1 MGEKKKDRTARQ
13 EKRRES
19 MQMSAAGAWDIA
31 SDAVANFSAN
41 SDANQAAA
49 IALYAVLSAIPLFIL
64 TILAAGAFF
73 SANSAIQTDIVAAI
87 RNFHPYFSEEIL
99 GQLGQIEDKRR
110 VLGWIGFLGL
120 IWLSAAIFNAI
131 ESALNIIFRS
141 RRKRNYVVSKLMA
154 FCMIPAAWLVGGL
167 SIFIST
173 AAALLAG
180 SPLILPGGLELSL
193 GLPAE
198 LLLRYAIPYALVV
211 ALAALL
217 YRFTPTTR
225 VRPVPA
231 LVAGAAFALLL
242 EIAKQFFTW
251 YLTTY
256 TRYHVIFGSLETI
269 VILVIWVFYVSLIF
283 LFCAEMLSSY
293 ERRDLLL
300 LERALLKPRAARL
313 KVDERLFAKFGRSFA
328 KDSVIFRE
336 NDRGREMFYILSG
349 SVVLERTDSSM
360 TKTLARLGPGQYFGE
375 MATLIDVQRTATA
388 RALADSTLAVIDD
401 ATLRDLIRENREAA
415 LYMLR
420 EFSAR
425 LKASNEAL
433 EEFTDLWSRL
443 VVIVYFLDRPRP
455 LAEDAVAPLVSCTRR
470 TPAEIRTMLAELV
483 ERGILIRKDQQVWEV
498 VREKMWS
505 LFAAGTFT
513 KWITEG
519 AAAGAAENR
528 GGAL

>member
-1 MGEKKKDRTARQ
+1 MGGEKKDRTARQ

-73 SANSAIQTDIVAAI
+73 SANSAVQTDIVAAI

-217 YRFTPTTR
+217 YRFMPTTR

-242 EIAKQFFTW
+242 EIAKHFFTW

-505 LFAAGTFT
+505 LFEAGTFT